1 MKRIILL
8 LVTLL
13 SFSLKADIVWQWQQ
27 DIDSYTTIKAFCVY
41 RSPDAVAGSLYL
53 STVEERYD
61 SPPRVV
67 SFEPFMYQ
75 DKAFGCRRKLED

>member
-1 MKRIILL
+1 M
-8 LVTLL
+8 
-13 SFSLKADIVWQWQQ
+13 SFSAKADIVWKWQQ

-41 RSPDAVAGSLYL
+41 KSNDAVAGTLYL
-53 STVEERYD
+53 STVEERYN

-75 DKAFGCRRKLED
+75 DKAMTCRRKVED